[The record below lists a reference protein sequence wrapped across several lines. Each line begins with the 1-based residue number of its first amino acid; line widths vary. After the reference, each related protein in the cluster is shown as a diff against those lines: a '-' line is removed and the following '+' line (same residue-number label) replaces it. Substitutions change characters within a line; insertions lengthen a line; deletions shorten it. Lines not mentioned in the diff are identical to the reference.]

1 MEYIVKKIDV
11 QKDYVNVIAIDSNSC
26 SYSFKIHAVAFA
38 NYYLRVDSI
47 VNEVDFN
54 NLLNNKYLV
63 DSYYL
68 ILFVAFAFTISL
80 GICEEQA

>member
-1 MEYIVKKIDV
+1 MKV
-11 QKDYVNVIAIDSNSC
+11 AITNIFTIIKC
-26 SYSFKIHAVAFA
+26 SLST
-38 NYYLRVDSI
+38 
-47 VNEVDFN
+47 FN
-54 NLLNNKYLV
+54 NSLNNKYLV

>member
-1 MEYIVKKIDV
+1 MSVARFVALAMKV
-11 QKDYVNVIAIDSNSC
+11 AITNIFTIIKC
-26 SYSFKIHAVAFA
+26 SLST
-38 NYYLRVDSI
+38 
-47 VNEVDFN
+47 FN
-54 NLLNNKYLV
+54 NSLNNKYLV

>member
-11 QKDYVNVIAIDSNSC
+11 QKDYVNIKAIDSNSC

-54 NLLNNKYLV
+54 N
-63 DSYYL
+63 
-68 ILFVAFAFTISL
+68 
-80 GICEEQA
+80 